1 MACRQARQLRIGAV
15 GGNASIAVE
24 VIQSGVLSSVAH
36 GFLGRIGG
44 ASTGI
49 YAGLNVGLG
58 SEDARETV
66 IENRRR
72 AVNAVLPDA
81 RLARVHQFHSPEVVQ
96 IGQDIAQVDPP
107 RGDAMVTDQPN
118 VLLGI
123 VTADCVP
130 VLFADV
136 EAGVIGAAHA
146 GWKGAIGGVLE
157 NILSAMV
164 QLGADVDHIRCA
176 IGPCISQK
184 SYEVDESF
192 FRHFIMQAA
201 PNERFFADGKAGH
214 YQFDIEGYVAARLAA
229 AGMRTVACL
238 GEDTY
243 SQPDR
248 FFSYRRSCHL
258 GEPGYGR
265 QLSLIGL
272 RA

>member
-1 MACRQARQLRIGAV
+1 M
-15 GGNASIAVE
+15 AVE

-81 RLARVHQFHSPEVVQ
+81 RLARVHQFHSPDVVQ
-96 IGQDIAQVDPP
+96 IGQDIAEVDPP

-157 NILSAMV
+157 NTLSAMV
-164 QLGADVDHIRCA
+164 QLGAEVDQIRCA

-243 SQPDR
+243 SQTDR